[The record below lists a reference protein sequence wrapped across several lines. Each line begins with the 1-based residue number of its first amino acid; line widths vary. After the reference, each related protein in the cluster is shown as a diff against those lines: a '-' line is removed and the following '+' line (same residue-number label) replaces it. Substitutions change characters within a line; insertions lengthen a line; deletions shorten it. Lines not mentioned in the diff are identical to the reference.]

1 MRSKGIIADDNQ
13 SIPKIS
19 QFIYKFS
26 RIMVENIEIYSI
38 FVWIAEKA
46 HIRENKVNL
55 KLAAAPERISRAADK

>member
-1 MRSKGIIADDNQ
+1 
-13 SIPKIS
+13 
-19 QFIYKFS
+19 
-26 RIMVENIEIYSI
+26 MVENIEIYSI